1 MLLSDFRLPT
11 RTTMIPLSESSDILD
26 GMEIVICHPTIT
38 EMTLF
43 KVGIDKFDSIPV
55 DRTLAGYATVFHF

>member
-1 MLLSDFRLPT
+1 
-11 RTTMIPLSESSDILD
+11 MIPLSESSKILD

-43 KVGIDKFDSIPV
+43 QVGIDKFDSVPV
-55 DRTLAGYATVFHF
+55 GRTLAGYATVFHF